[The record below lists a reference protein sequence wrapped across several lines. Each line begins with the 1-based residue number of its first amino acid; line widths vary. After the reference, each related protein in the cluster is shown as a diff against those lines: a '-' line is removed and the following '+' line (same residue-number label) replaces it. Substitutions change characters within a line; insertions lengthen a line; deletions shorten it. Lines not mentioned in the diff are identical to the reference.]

1 MAKYPYIVNKNGIWH
16 PAGTEVPGDAD
27 FTNEDKVVSQIDNN
41 AIEITEDRN
50 ASKLVYT
57 KTEINRMPIVELKE
71 LAIANG
77 IKVDEDT
84 TGSQLKK
91 LLIEKFEL

>member
-1 MAKYPYIVNKNGIWH
+1 MAKYPYIVNKNGVWH

-27 FTNEDKVVSQIDNN
+27 FANEDKVVGQIDNK
-41 AIEITEDRN
+41 AIKITEDKN

-57 KTEINRMPIVELKE
+57 KTEINRMPIAELKE

-77 IKVDEDT
+77 IKVNEDT
-84 TGSQLKK
+84 TGNQLKK

>member
-1 MAKYPYIVNKNGIWH
+1 MGMMTRRNVKQRAVVKTAPVIEKIQNDDFSKHMNAPVEK
-16 PAGTEVPGDAD
+16 TEA
-27 FTNEDKVVSQIDNN
+27 E
-41 AIEITEDRN
+41 
-50 ASKLVYT
+50 YT